1 MNVVHPE
8 IIQHML
14 GIICLCTGLGLVAH
28 AHISHLM
35 VCAVPTTARLAG
47 RGLSPVRR
55 SRLGLED
62 SQAPVILY
70 RIIFIKFTAEV
81 RGPRS
86 GRSSRESGLAA
97 GLSRV

>member
-1 MNVVHPE
+1 MHE
-8 IIQHML
+8 IKNDLLMRS
-14 GIICLCTGLGLVAH
+14 TWMVAH

-62 SQAPVILY
+62 SQAPVIL
-70 RIIFIKFTAEV
+70 
-81 RGPRS
+81 
-86 GRSSRESGLAA
+86 
-97 GLSRV
+97 